1 MRDLVLGKSAIH
13 DWGVFNG
20 GFQSIPANQI
30 VIECLA
36 GMLTQG
42 GREGRQALLASRLH
56 SIPPHFP
63 IFCMG
68 SDGSSLAPPP
78 RLTGSYHPRYVGE
91 VIRSAVSDI
100 REREYNAQG
109 KEMYMFSTG
118 DGEII
123 DATMKGNMARAMNHS
138 CDVSAPD
145 LRKQ

>member
-1 MRDLVLGKSAIH
+1 
-13 DWGVFNG
+13 
-20 GFQSIPANQI
+20 
-30 VIECLA
+30 
-36 GMLTQG
+36 
-42 GREGRQALLASRLH
+42 
-56 SIPPHFP
+56 
-63 IFCMG
+63 
-68 SDGSSLAPPP
+68 
-78 RLTGSYHPRYVGE
+78 
-91 VIRSAVSDI
+91 VSDI